1 MDTDSGV
8 PLEMADSPKLLD
20 HYNPRKE
27 HISSPKA
34 QDIFLLIK
42 EDYQ

>member
-1 MDTDSGV
+1 MDTDLGV
-8 PLEMADSPKLLD
+8 PLEIADSPKLLD
-20 HYNPRKE
+20 HYIPHKE

-34 QDIFLLIK
+34 QDICLLIK